1 MLKWEVGLEASKENL
16 NEKNLNENLQKVMTT
31 RRKKIKLKNYILVNQ
46 DTNPWKLWRKF
57 LSGHSPLLDHT
68 NIHIYVT
75 IV

>member
-46 DTNPWKLWRKF
+46 DTNP
-57 LSGHSPLLDHT
+57 
-68 NIHIYVT
+68 
-75 IV
+75 